1 MKNYKEFT
9 KRDLKESKYSD
20 QLIDALRDCIDSAP
34 NNTKNKLAQIY
45 EDYAHKFMR
54 RPQKLPY
61 MLQGF
66 LDAIEEASDARIEW
80 KGAGDRSDW

>member
-1 MKNYKEFT
+1 MKNYKTFT
-9 KRDLKESKYSD
+9 KGDLKESKYSD

>member
-1 MKNYKEFT
+1 MRPIFMNEKE
-9 KRDLKESKYSD
+9 KLHESKASD
-20 QLIDALRDCIDSAP
+20 KLIDALRDCIDSAP
-34 NNTKNKLAQIY
+34 QRDKDKLAQIY

-61 MLQGF
+61 MLQVF

-80 KGAGDRSDW
+80 KGGGDRADW